1 MVTAVL
7 GRAAGKVMAK
17 IRPGAPDRPMF
28 SRAAIV
34 YVTSYFRSKWKPIA
48 LYALIGAG
56 QSLLVLPSFYLVR
69 TAFDNAIPNGD
80 VEMLIWIGLA
90 LLGLRLGTSLVT
102 LAMRVYATRIVKAGI
117 RDMRRDLMAKLF
129 SLSRDFYVQ
138 AETERLHTR
147 IVQETERTDNT
158 CNALLANILP
168 SLPAAL
174 CLGIA
179 LLWLNWWLT
188 LLAACVAPIVFIST
202 RMTGRYVQRHVH
214 EFHRAFEA
222 FSHGVRFV
230 IRQMD
235 LTRIRGY
242 ETEELA
248 RQTTMLERVY
258 ESGAKMMSSYAIH
271 SQVQQNTTGLA
282 GLILLVFGGIAIA
295 NKTMSVGDFMVFY
308 LAAGSLNGFV
318 DKISSAIPEL
328 INGNE
333 ALLTLLEIQNSGPSE
348 PYVGTQAVRSESV
361 LRLDHVHYSIA
372 GRQILRD
379 VSLAIAP
386 GANIA
391 IIGPN
396 GAGKSTILNILIG
409 VTVPS
414 SGQVTADGVD
424 YADLDIR
431 ALRRS
436 VGMVLQHPT
445 FFQGTIA
452 ENICYGMTETDPDLC
467 RQAMIEAARQ
477 SNADGFIQ
485 ALPAGY
491 ETEIGDEG
499 TRLSGGELQ
508 RIAIARAL
516 VNRPKLLILD
526 EPTNHLDTISVGRLM
541 RSLTGGSGQ
550 PAVLTVSHDPGVIA
564 FAQEVYRLDNGGLR
578 LETRQAVAS

>member
-1 MVTAVL
+1 MVSNTL
-7 GRAAGKVMAK
+7 GRAATVVMGKL
-17 IRPGAPDRPMF
+17 RPGSTDRPMF
-28 SRAAIV
+28 SRAAIA
-34 YVTSYFRSKWKPIA
+34 YIASYFRGEWRPIL
-48 LYALIGAG
+48 LYALVGAG

-69 TAFDNAIPNGD
+69 TAFDQAIPQGNINL
-80 VEMLIWIGLA
+80 LIWIGLG
-90 LLGLRLGTSLVT
+90 LLGLRLSTSLVT
-102 LAMRVYATRIVKAGI
+102 LAMRIYATRIVKSAM
-117 RDMRRDLMAKLF
+117 RDLRRDLLAKLYT
-129 SLSRDFYVQ
+129 LSRGFFVQ

-147 IVQETERTDNT
+147 IVQETERTDTT

-188 LLAACVAPIVFIST
+188 LLAACVAPIVYFST
-202 RMTGRYVQRHVH
+202 RITSRYVQRHVH

-230 IRQMD
+230 IRQID

-242 ETEELA
+242 ETQELA
-248 RQTTMLERVY
+248 RQTAMLDRLY
-258 ESGAKMMSSYAIH
+258 RSGAKMMSSYAVH

-295 NKTMSVGDFMVFY
+295 NKSMSVGDFMVFY
-308 LAAGSLNGFV
+308 LAAGSLNSFI
-318 DKISSAIPEL
+318 DRISSSIPEL

-333 ALLTLLEIQNSGPSE
+333 ALLTLMEIRDAGPVE
-348 PYVGTQAVRSESV
+348 PYTGTKHTRGDST
-361 LRLDHVHYSIA
+361 LRLDNVNYSIA
-372 GRQILRD
+372 GRQILQD
-379 VSLAIAP
+379 VSLEIAP

-409 VTVPS
+409 FTEPS
-414 SGQVTADGVD
+414 AGYVTADGTP
-424 YADLDIR
+424 YADLDIH

-436 VGMVLQHPT
+436 IGMVLQHPT
-445 FFQGTIA
+445 FFQGSIA
-452 ENICYGMTETDPDLC
+452 DNICYGMTETDPDAI
-467 RQAMIEAARQ
+467 RTAMIEAAKQ
-477 SNADGFIQ
+477 ANADGFIQ
-485 ALPAGY
+485 ALVLGY
-491 ETEIGDEG
+491 DTEIGDEG

-526 EPTNHLDTISVGRLM
+526 EPTNHLDTVSVGRLM
-541 RSLTGGSGQ
+541 RSLTTGTNQ

-564 FAQEVYRLDNGGLR
+564 FAHDIYRLDNGTLL
-578 LETRQAVAS
+578 LEAKKVAVS